1 MNIESVID
9 ETNKILDLFIYEDK
23 EIDNKNIRD
32 KYIFKL
38 GINYNMIQK
47 FFKNYTNKE
56 DVISFIQ
63 TNNYSKFK
71 THLCKLK
78 EIYFEQKSKYA
89 I

>member
-1 MNIESVID
+1 MNIESIID
-9 ETNKILDLFIYEDK
+9 KTNKILDLFIFEDK
-23 EIDNKNIRD
+23 EIDKKNIRD
-32 KYIFKL
+32 KYIFTI

-47 FFKNYTNKE
+47 FFKNYTNNE
-56 DVISFIQ
+56 DVILLIQ
-63 TNNYSKFK
+63 TNNYNKFK